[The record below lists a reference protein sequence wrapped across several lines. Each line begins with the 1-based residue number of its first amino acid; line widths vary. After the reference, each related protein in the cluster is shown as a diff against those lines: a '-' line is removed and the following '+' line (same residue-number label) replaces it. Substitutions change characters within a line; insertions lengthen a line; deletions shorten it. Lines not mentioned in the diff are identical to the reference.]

1 MKLFAKQSSSGDG
14 RVFRSGVWSA
24 AIAAAVIV
32 LAVLVNLIVRA
43 IPSRYTE
50 FDLSEAGLYT
60 LSESSRQVADDLTQ
74 DVAIYYLAQTGN
86 EDQIISKL
94 LDQYAAQSSH
104 ITWELKDP
112 AVYPT
117 FAAQYG
123 VQDLTSGGLI
133 LVCGEQSKVLDAA
146 ELYDYDYSD
155 YAATGA
161 ANVTF
166 DGESRITSAIYQL
179 TSGESRHVYY
189 TTNHGEQALTSTLT
203 DALESQ
209 NLTVSALDLLSQ
221 TIPED
226 CDLLVINDLAQD
238 FSGAG
243 SLVDELGQLRSY
255 LSNGG
260 RVLLLTDSYYSTPN
274 LDAVMAEFG
283 LTRTEGL
290 VVEGDNNHYLNGYPA
305 LYLLPDYAS
314 TEESTALDGV
324 NTSRRVLLQMAQGI
338 TLTET
343 EHVVSDALL
352 VSSDSAY
359 SKPEG
364 YEMTT
369 TEKADGDIAGPFTLA
384 AYARNEDTGAQ
395 VIWVNCGNMDNE
407 GIYQVIPGN
416 VTFLQARHWKQLR
429 WKCQALPPLRWACS
443 LSSFCLRP
451 CWLWVPW
458 WSCCGAESEDLSMKA
473 KQRTLGVLLFLI
485 LLAGGVFALLTLRN
499 AREEQAASA
508 AADGTIP
515 LAAVSGNDLTQVVL
529 HYQDETNTLLY
540 TADGWTL
547 AEDPAYHLDTSAC
560 NTMLTALSSLN
571 AKQELSPQA
580 GEDYGFAE
588 PALTIEVTAAGET
601 ETYTFGAS
609 NTMTGDL
616 YARKNDSDTIYT
628 VSGTKAA
635 CFELTRAELFGAFN
649 PAGLT
654 ASEIEAVSYTLADG
668 ETVTLKANSE
678 PAAES
683 GSNAYQT
690 VWRLAG
696 DTAADLDETKVDAI
710 LSALCAYVSAQ
721 ATDADPAAYGF
732 EAPLVTA
739 EVATADGTINLTYAM
754 GTDGCYLMVE
764 GDSSVYTV
772 DASVVSALLYPADQL
787 KAE

>member
-74 DVAIYYLAQTGN
+74 DVTIYYLAQTGN

-94 LDQYAAQSSH
+94 LDKYAAQSSH

-123 VQDLTSGGLI
+123 AQDLTSGGLI

-166 DGESRITSAIYQL
+166 DGESKITSAIYQL

-226 CDLLVINDLAQD
+226 CDLLVINDPAQD

-290 VVEGDNNHYLNGYPA
+290 VVEGDAGHALYGYPYS
-305 LYLLPDYAS
+305 LFPDYG
-314 TEESTALDGV
+314 TTDESTALDGV
-324 NTSRRVLLQMAQGI
+324 NQSTHVMLSVAQGI
-338 TLTET
+338 TITET
-343 EHVVSDALL
+343 DDVTAEPLL
-352 VSSDSAY
+352 YTTEDAY
-359 SKPEG
+359 SKQDFDASSSSAKE
-364 YEMTT
+364 
-369 TEKADGDIAGPFTLA
+369 AGDTDGPFSLA
-384 AYARNEDTGAQ
+384 VWARNDSTGAE
-395 VIWVNCGNMDNE
+395 VIWIGCPNMDNE
-407 GIYQVIPGN
+407 QVYQSIPGN
-416 VTFLQARHWKQLR
+416 LTFLQGCAASLVGQSLLIDTK
-429 WKCQALPPLRWACS
+429 ALEAAPIT
-443 LSSFCLRP
+443 
-451 CWLWVPW
+451 VPA
-458 WSCCGAESEDLSMKA
+458 SVSM
-473 KQRTLGVLLFLI
+473 TLGMVFVFVLPAAVLIAGAVEVLL
-485 LLAGGVFALLTLRN
+485 R
-499 AREEQAASA
+499 R
-508 AADGTIP
+508 
-515 LAAVSGNDLTQVVL
+515 
-529 HYQDETNTLLY
+529 
-540 TADGWTL
+540 
-547 AEDPAYHLDTSAC
+547 
-560 NTMLTALSSLN
+560 
-571 AKQELSPQA
+571 
-580 GEDYGFAE
+580 
-588 PALTIEVTAAGET
+588 
-601 ETYTFGAS
+601 
-609 NTMTGDL
+609 
-616 YARKNDSDTIYT
+616 RK
-628 VSGTKAA
+628 
-635 CFELTRAELFGAFN
+635 
-649 PAGLT
+649 
-654 ASEIEAVSYTLADG
+654 
-668 ETVTLKANSE
+668 
-678 PAAES
+678 
-683 GSNAYQT
+683 
-690 VWRLAG
+690 
-696 DTAADLDETKVDAI
+696 
-710 LSALCAYVSAQ
+710 
-721 ATDADPAAYGF
+721 
-732 EAPLVTA
+732 
-739 EVATADGTINLTYAM
+739 
-754 GTDGCYLMVE
+754 
-764 GDSSVYTV
+764 
-772 DASVVSALLYPADQL
+772 
-787 KAE
+787 

>member
-74 DVAIYYLAQTGN
+74 DVTIYYLAQTGN

-94 LDQYAAQSSH
+94 LDKYAAQSSH

-123 VQDLTSGGLI
+123 AQDLTSGGLI

-166 DGESRITSAIYQL
+166 DGESKITSAIYQL

-226 CDLLVINDLAQD
+226 CDLLVINDPAQD

-290 VVEGDNNHYLNGYPA
+290 VVEGDAGHALYGYPYS
-305 LYLLPDYAS
+305 LFPDYAAAD
-314 TEESTALDGV
+314 ESTALDGV
-324 NTSRRVLLQMAQGI
+324 NQSTHVMLSVAQGI
-338 TLTET
+338 TITET
-343 EHVVSDALL
+343 DDVTAEPLL
-352 VSSDSAY
+352 YTTEDAY
-359 SKPEG
+359 SKQDFDASSSSAKE
-364 YEMTT
+364 
-369 TEKADGDIAGPFTLA
+369 AGDTDGPFSLA
-384 AYARNEDTGAQ
+384 VWARNESTGAE
-395 VIWVNCGNMDNE
+395 VIWIGCPNMDNE
-407 GIYQVIPGN
+407 QVYQSIPGN
-416 VTFLQARHWKQLR
+416 LTFLQGCAASLVGQSLLIDTK
-429 WKCQALPPLRWACS
+429 ALEAAPIT
-443 LSSFCLRP
+443 
-451 CWLWVPW
+451 VPA
-458 WSCCGAESEDLSMKA
+458 SASM
-473 KQRTLGVLLFLI
+473 TLGMVFVFVLPAAVLIAGAVVVLL
-485 LLAGGVFALLTLRN
+485 R
-499 AREEQAASA
+499 R
-508 AADGTIP
+508 
-515 LAAVSGNDLTQVVL
+515 
-529 HYQDETNTLLY
+529 
-540 TADGWTL
+540 
-547 AEDPAYHLDTSAC
+547 
-560 NTMLTALSSLN
+560 
-571 AKQELSPQA
+571 
-580 GEDYGFAE
+580 
-588 PALTIEVTAAGET
+588 
-601 ETYTFGAS
+601 
-609 NTMTGDL
+609 
-616 YARKNDSDTIYT
+616 R
-628 VSGTKAA
+628 
-635 CFELTRAELFGAFN
+635 R
-649 PAGLT
+649 
-654 ASEIEAVSYTLADG
+654 
-668 ETVTLKANSE
+668 
-678 PAAES
+678 
-683 GSNAYQT
+683 
-690 VWRLAG
+690 
-696 DTAADLDETKVDAI
+696 
-710 LSALCAYVSAQ
+710 
-721 ATDADPAAYGF
+721 
-732 EAPLVTA
+732 
-739 EVATADGTINLTYAM
+739 
-754 GTDGCYLMVE
+754 
-764 GDSSVYTV
+764 
-772 DASVVSALLYPADQL
+772 
-787 KAE
+787 

>member
-226 CDLLVINDLAQD
+226 CDLLVINDPAQD

-416 VTFLQARHWKQLR
+416 VTFLQGCAASLAGQESAVLIDSK
-429 WKCQALPPLRWACS
+429 ALEAAPLEVSGIAAS
-443 LSSFCLRP
+443 
-451 CWLWVPW
+451 
-458 WSCCGAESEDLSMKA
+458 
-473 KQRTLGVLLFLI
+473 TLGLLFIIVLPAA
-485 LLAGGVFALLTLRN
+485 LLAVG
-499 AREEQAASA
+499 
-508 AADGTIP
+508 
-515 LAAVSGNDLTQVVL
+515 AVVVVL
-529 HYQDETNTLLY
+529 RR
-540 TADGWTL
+540 
-547 AEDPAYHLDTSAC
+547 
-560 NTMLTALSSLN
+560 
-571 AKQELSPQA
+571 
-580 GEDYGFAE
+580 
-588 PALTIEVTAAGET
+588 
-601 ETYTFGAS
+601 
-609 NTMTGDL
+609 
-616 YARKNDSDTIYT
+616 RK
-628 VSGTKAA
+628 
-635 CFELTRAELFGAFN
+635 
-649 PAGLT
+649 
-654 ASEIEAVSYTLADG
+654 
-668 ETVTLKANSE
+668 
-678 PAAES
+678 
-683 GSNAYQT
+683 
-690 VWRLAG
+690 
-696 DTAADLDETKVDAI
+696 
-710 LSALCAYVSAQ
+710 
-721 ATDADPAAYGF
+721 
-732 EAPLVTA
+732 
-739 EVATADGTINLTYAM
+739 
-754 GTDGCYLMVE
+754 
-764 GDSSVYTV
+764 
-772 DASVVSALLYPADQL
+772 
-787 KAE
+787 